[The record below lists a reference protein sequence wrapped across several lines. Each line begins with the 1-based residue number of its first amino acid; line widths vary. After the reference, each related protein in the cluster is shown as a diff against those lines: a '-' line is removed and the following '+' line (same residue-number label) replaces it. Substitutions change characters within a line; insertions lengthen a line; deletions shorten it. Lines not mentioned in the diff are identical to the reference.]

1 MGGEV
6 WSDDNDN
13 DNDNNNVMNVAMCVA
28 MSAFKGSEPYP
39 TLIGKNQRK
48 TEKTAFCLSID
59 SKKLRKTISKE
70 LRFAPSF
77 TDTMWFI
84 MNYYIENCS
93 MLYNCVFL
101 LKAIFCSLNMLK

>member
-1 MGGEV
+1 MVLWCGKVKWWGGDRKVCGGEITV
-6 WSDDNDN
+6 VCDLTL
-13 DNDNNNVMNVAMCVA
+13 
-28 MSAFKGSEPYP
+28 PYLTLP
-39 TLIGKNQRK
+39 YLTLIGKNQRK

-84 MNYYIENCS
+84 MNYYVENCS
-93 MLYNCVFL
+93 ML
-101 LKAIFCSLNMLK
+101 